1 MILIFSTLVDLTDIT
16 SISTYWRIDFHD
28 LVRGQTYGM
37 PGTAYKQISG
47 GLYSDEH
54 FDIAISSIDGVIHE
68 IMIQDKPIGKPFIS
82 DLIVNDSVT

>member
-1 MILIFSTLVDLTDIT
+1 
-16 SISTYWRIDFHD
+16 
-28 LVRGQTYGM
+28 M